1 MYYLES
7 KEPRA
12 AGGTLPARWRPI
24 CYGSQRE
31 PLDETVKALGS
42 KNYRVTPGA
51 ERRNA

>member
-12 AGGTLPARWRPI
+12 AGGTLPARWRTI
-24 CYGSQRE
+24 CYGIQRE
-31 PLDETVKALGS
+31 PLEETVKALGS